1 MITRRLKESLSSTK
15 YREAER
21 FLAFEDVTDTNLDV
35 AFGPVRQHLVNVAS
49 IMNRYEKTA
58 AIKEKLAMY
67 VA

>member
-1 MITRRLKESLSSTK
+1 MSSTK
-15 YREAER
+15 YKEKLKGFVFDE
-21 FLAFEDVTDTNLDV
+21 VTNTNLDV

-49 IMNRYEKTA
+49 IMNRDEKTA